1 MRRAVLLAR
10 RECAAAFDS
19 PIAYVVLATLPV
31 LTALFFFVLG
41 GFFAGGTADLRA
53 FFALLPLVLILI
65 APAITMRMWAEERRS
80 GTEELLF
87 SYPFRVRELVLG
99 KWLGALALLALALLA
114 TILVPLTVA
123 WLGPLDWGPVIGG
136 YLGALLLGGACLAAG
151 LFLSAVTANQI
162 VAWLL
167 GVLLLAALN
176 LPSLLLPFVPVS
188 PGTARVLLAVDLR
201 ERFQGLARGVLAF
214 GDLAYFVG
222 FTAFF
227 LCLMGLVLE
236 NRRFR

>member
-1 MRRAVLLAR
+1 MRRARLLAR

-19 PIAYVVLATLPV
+19 PIAYIVLAALPA
-31 LTALFFFVLG
+31 LTSLFFFVLG
-41 GFFAGGTADLRA
+41 GFFAQGTADLRA
-53 FFALLPLVLILI
+53 FFGFLPIVMILI
-65 APAITMRMWAEERRS
+65 APAITMRMWSEERRS

-87 SYPFRVRELVLG
+87 SYPFRVRDLVLG
-99 KWLGALALLALALLA
+99 KFFGALALLALALFA
-114 TILVPLTVA
+114 TVLVPLTVA
-123 WLGPLDWGPVIGG
+123 WLGPLDVGPVIGG
-136 YLGALLLGGACLAAG
+136 YLGALLLGGACLSSG
-151 LFLSAVTANQI
+151 LFLSALTANQI

-188 PGTARVLLAVDLR
+188 PGTARFLLGLDLR
-201 ERFQGLARGVLAF
+201 ERFQGLARGVLSF
-214 GDLAYFVG
+214 GDVAYFLG
-222 FTAFF
+222 FTALF

>member
-1 MRRAVLLAR
+1 MRRALLLAR
-10 RECAAAFDS
+10 RECSAAFDS
-19 PIAYVVLATLPV
+19 PIAYIVLATLPV
-31 LTALFFFVLG
+31 LSALFLFVLG
-41 GFFAGGTADLRA
+41 GFFAQGSADLRT

-99 KWLGALALLALALLA
+99 KWLGAVALLGMALLA
-114 TILVPLTVA
+114 TVMIPLTVA
-123 WLGPLDWGPVIGG
+123 WLGPLDWGPVIAG

-151 LFLSAVTANQI
+151 LFLSALTANQI

-167 GVLLLAALN
+167 GVLLLAAFN
-176 LPSLLLPFVPVS
+176 LPSLLLPFLPVS
-188 PGTARVLLAVDLR
+188 SGTARVLLAVDLR
-201 ERFQGLARGVLAF
+201 ERFQGIARGVLAF

-222 FTAFF
+222 FIALF
-227 LCLMGLVLE
+227 LGLMGLVLE
-236 NRRFR
+236 QRRFR